1 MTVKATELMN
11 DLHIDESD
19 SETNS
24 INSLIAQATNLVKS
38 SVNYGLSDEDY
49 AKYPLFDAAVKA
61 LTTALYYDRTLANG
75 MPHAVTIMI
84 THLQAR
90 LGGKNG
96 STTV

>member
-1 MTVKATELMN
+1 MAVKATELMN

-24 INSLIAQATNLVKS
+24 INSLITQATDLVKS

-49 AKYPLFDAAVKA
+49 AKYPLFDAAVKE